1 MASKIIQISF
11 SFCFILWSDHQ
22 VLIFN
27 QAFQHGS
34 LDKVR
39 TQGRIQ
45 GGGGKGAAAPHRFN
59 NLNKKGEKIRRKG
72 ETDSITVEKDQW
84 IYKSRM
90 RNISYF
96 IDEFGMARFVNLSV
110 HVCTPERFVEKN
122 IENFIL

>member
-1 MASKIIQISF
+1 M
-11 SFCFILWSDHQ
+11 DHWTR
-22 VLIFN
+22 LGPRG
-27 QAFQHGS
+27 AF
-34 LDKVR
+34 K
-39 TQGRIQ
+39 

-59 NLNKKGEKIRRKG
+59 KLNKKGEKNRRKG

-96 IDEFGMARFVNLSV
+96 IDEFGMARFVNLSI